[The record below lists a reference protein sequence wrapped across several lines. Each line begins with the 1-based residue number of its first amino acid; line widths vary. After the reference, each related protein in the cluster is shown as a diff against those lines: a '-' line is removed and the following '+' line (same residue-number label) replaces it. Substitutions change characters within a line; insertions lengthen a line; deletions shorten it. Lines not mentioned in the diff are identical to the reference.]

1 MVPFQSVNKKYY
13 IQKKIIVQMEEKL
26 MMSLQ
31 QPQGAMGHTTCSPD
45 TDRTGET
52 EDIIIN
58 VTLWVFYCTFF
69 NRHCLIHGT
78 QLTAFHIAG
87 IE

>member
-31 QPQGAMGHTTCSPD
+31 QPQGTMGHTTCSPD

-52 EDIIIN
+52 EVKN
-58 VTLWVFYCTFF
+58 KCNFV
-69 NRHCLIHGT
+69 
-78 QLTAFHIAG
+78 G
-87 IE
+87 ILLYVL